1 MSQVYARR
9 EPQKWKRD
17 TVNLLKERFT
27 KYPVIAIAE
36 LSRVRAY
43 TLHEIR
49 KRLRDRVEMLVV
61 KKMLARK
68 AAEEVQTDKPTLK
81 SLIDKIEGGAVFL
94 FSDTDP
100 FKIALLLNRITVKVS
115 AKGGDTAD
123 SDVMVPTGNTGIPP
137 GPVISEFGAAK
148 IPTKIDSGTIW
159 VSKDTV
165 VAKKGEVISLSLA
178 SLLSRLGIKP
188 VESRLSLI
196 SAASNELIFSGEE
209 LKIDLDDYSN
219 QINNAAVTALQV
231 AVNVGIPTQES
242 LPLIITKAVREAKQL
257 ALEAEY
263 PETQT
268 IKDSIIQAQQRAS
281 LLSSKVTT

>member
-1 MSQVYARR
+1 
-9 EPQKWKRD
+9 
-17 TVNLLKERFT
+17 
-27 KYPVIAIAE
+27 
-36 LSRVRAY
+36 
-43 TLHEIR
+43 
-49 KRLRDRVEMLVV
+49 MLVV
-61 KKMLARK
+61 KKMFARK
-68 AAEEVQTDKPTLK
+68 AAEEVQSDKPTLK

-115 AKGGDTAD
+115 AKGGDAAD
-123 SDVMVPTGNTGIPP
+123 SDVVVPTGNTGIPP
-137 GPVISEFGAAK
+137 GPVISEFGAVK

-165 VAKKGEVISLSLA
+165 VAKKGEVISLNLA

-219 QINNAAVTALQV
+219 QINKAAVTALHV

-242 LPLIITKAVREAKQL
+242 LPLIITKAWREAKQL

-263 PETQT
+263 PDTQT